1 MSGGD
6 VAALVRRLSE
16 TPEEFLLAPRVGRT
30 GAIDVAAI
38 AGDVLWDVEGRR
50 PEPAFLLGLDET
62 RAERTNL
69 QRLRAITAWLFHD
82 VSLRRAEL
90 APAMRTFLER
100 GLGELAGLVDATS
113 FVREPERREELV
125 RRALAA
131 LGLVP
136 EGETEAQ
143 ARDRLS
149 SLDSV
154 ERRRVIEA
162 ARQAE
167 ERARKVREE
176 MARKAAAEAAAKVS
190 RE

>member
-30 GAIDVAAI
+30 GVIDVAAI

-82 VSLRRAEL
+82 LSLRRAEL

-131 LGLVP
+131 LALLP